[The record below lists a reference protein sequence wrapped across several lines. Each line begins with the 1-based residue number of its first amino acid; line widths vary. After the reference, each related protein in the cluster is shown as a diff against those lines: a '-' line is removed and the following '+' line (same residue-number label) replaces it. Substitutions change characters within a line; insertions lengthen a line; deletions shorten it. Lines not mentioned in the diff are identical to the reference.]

1 MGLIDE
7 VLETSRINAGKAVT
21 VSVAA
26 RETRV
31 IEEVN
36 SIISQKAAEEDLLFR
51 AKIKGCEDRYVMMD
65 TEYVERILINLL
77 SNAVKFSKPG
87 GTVDFV
93 TNVTYKNGR
102 ARHVYTI
109 TDNGMGISEE
119 FRKKMFMPFEQE
131 NRENIAL
138 RDGQGLGLYIC
149 KNLVDLLQG
158 TINCESVKGKGTTF
172 TVVLEYE
179 LASEEQIRL
188 HRKKFTT
195 YEDNVLYGKNVLVAE
210 DNSINA
216 EVIMKILENRGV
228 HSELARD
235 GREAVEMF
243 CSKGPYHYQAVL
255 MDLMMPLLD
264 GQEAAKAIRESGT
277 ADALTIPIIALT
289 ADAYDDLEGKCLNA
303 GMDGYLKKPI
313 DTEELFRVLAREFDK

>member
-1 MGLIDE
+1 M
-7 VLETSRINAGKAVT
+7 
-21 VSVAA
+21 
-26 RETRV
+26 
-31 IEEVN
+31 
-36 SIISQKAAEEDLLFR
+36 
-51 AKIKGCEDRYVMMD
+51 
-65 TEYVERILINLL
+65 
-77 SNAVKFSKPG
+77 
-87 GTVDFV
+87 
-93 TNVTYKNGR
+93 
-102 ARHVYTI
+102 
-109 TDNGMGISEE
+109 
-119 FRKKMFMPFEQE
+119 
-131 NRENIAL
+131 
-138 RDGQGLGLYIC
+138 
-149 KNLVDLLQG
+149 
-158 TINCESVKGKGTTF
+158 
-172 TVVLEYE
+172 LEYE

-303 GMDGYLKKPI
+303 GMDGYFKKPI

>member
-1 MGLIDE
+1 M
-7 VLETSRINAGKAVT
+7 
-21 VSVAA
+21 
-26 RETRV
+26 

-228 HSELARD
+228 
-235 GREAVEMF
+235 
-243 CSKGPYHYQAVL
+243 Q
-255 MDLMMPLLD
+255 
-264 GQEAAKAIRESGT
+264 AIRESGT